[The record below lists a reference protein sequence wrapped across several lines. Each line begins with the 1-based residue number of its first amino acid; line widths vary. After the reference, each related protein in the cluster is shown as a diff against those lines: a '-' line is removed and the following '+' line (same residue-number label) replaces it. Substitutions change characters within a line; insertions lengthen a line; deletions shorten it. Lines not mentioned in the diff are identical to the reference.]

1 MHTSNLTFEKLP
13 VRLPIFPLA
22 GVLLLPRGQLPLNIF
37 EQRYLTM
44 IEDALAS
51 DRLIG
56 MVQPKSGGC
65 TPVYEIGCAGRIV
78 NFAEAEGGRY
88 LVTLT
93 GLCRFKIGEEVIG
106 TAPYRR
112 VVPDWKPFQSDMEI
126 HGGTVAID
134 RARLNRLLKSYFRQ
148 QEMSCDWDKV
158 DIAADADLLTAL
170 AMICPLKPSE
180 KQALLEAS
188 DVRTR
193 TELFMTMIEMAIS
206 HPSTFVENE
215 DGGCCH

>member
-1 MHTSNLTFEKLP
+1 MHTTAITFETLP
-13 VRLPIFPLA
+13 QRLPIFPLS
-22 GVLLLPRGQLPLNIF
+22 GVLLLPHGQLPLNIF
-37 EQRYLTM
+37 EPRYLTM
-44 IEDALAS
+44 VDDALKG

-56 MVQPKSGGC
+56 MVQPKSCGC
-65 TPVYEIGCAGRIV
+65 LSIYDTGCAGRIV

-88 LVTLT
+88 LITLA
-93 GLCRFKIGEEVIG
+93 GVCRFKIGEEIS
-106 TAPYRR
+106 TTPYRSIK
-112 VVPDWKPFQSDMEI
+112 PDWKGFYADMQQQ
-126 HGGTVAID
+126 GGTVAID
-134 RARLNRLLKSYFRQ
+134 RMRLNRLLKSYFRQ

-180 KQALLEAS
+180 KQALLEAD

-206 HPSTFVENE
+206 HPAFHEND